1 MNRILVVALAV
12 PVCLFAYRRLIPRLS
27 PASKILASVAL
38 LAQGLAASIALGILP
53 IQNHIYWLWD
63 LQREYNIPSTLAS
76 TQLALVGSL
85 ALGTAWLF
93 RARSPMQSLYLAAAG
108 IIFLFMALDEYFALH
123 EQIQHWKRYYL
134 ALGAMLVFAALL
146 VAKRSPRRAWIWYF
160 CFSIGLAMAGS
171 GAVFI
176 ELVPV
181 SCGAIGIVQLD
192 GCIDFALWEE
202 SIEFLG
208 VWLALLAMLGN
219 FTDAL
224 PTPKPRIR
232 HIVIV
237 APVFWILSLALNSLI
252 PALESQ
258 LLAQPASIEY
268 ELGVRLR
275 GYHIDRTAGQVRLY
289 IASKR
294 GKLEGL
300 GYSLDLVDPDSG
312 EVLASHSQSAAP
324 HSRYWMPR
332 PGALLLYPQ
341 WLQLELP
348 ALLPPPRALL
358 LVLTLWHTAAEIQ
371 APLLV
376 LSSDHP
382 LLSDTEIV
390 LAEYVAPLFLHS
402 GRWLHKGGKPLLVA
416 RREAQVSSPRF
427 SQLRAGVYLGLFAF
441 AKRLLAAAFVRRLAA
456 VIAAPEA
463 EERALA
469 RTPLPPAPRA
479 VAEVGLE
486 GFD

>member
-1 MNRILVVALAV
+1 MENTLFEISAAVVNRIFVVALAV

-27 PASKILASVAL
+27 PASKVLASVAL
-38 LAQGLAASIALGILP
+38 LAQGLAAGIALGLLP
-53 IQNHIYWLWD
+53 IQNNMYWLWD

-85 ALGTAWLF
+85 ALATTWLL
-93 RARSPMQSLYLAAAG
+93 RARSPLQCLYLAAAG

-123 EQIQHWKRYYL
+123 EQIPNWKRYYL

-146 VAKRSPRRAWIWYF
+146 VAQRSPRRAWIWYF

-181 SCGAIGIVQLD
+181 SCGAMGILHLE

-208 VWLALLAMLGN
+208 IWLAMLAMLGK
-219 FTDAL
+219 FGDAL

-232 HIVIV
+232 HVSIV
-237 APVFWILSLALNSLI
+237 APVFWILALALNSHI

-268 ELGVRLR
+268 EISVRLR
-275 GYHIDRTAGQVRLY
+275 GYHIDSAAGQVRLY

-300 GYSLDLVDPDSG
+300 GYTLELVDPESG
-312 EVLASHSQSAAP
+312 DAVASQSRPAAP
-324 HSRYWMPR
+324 HSRYWMLK

-341 WLQLELP
+341 WLQLDV
-348 ALLPPPRALL
+348 PPLHPPGRAYWI
-358 LVLTLWHTAAEIQ
+358 VLTLWRKEAEIQ
-371 APLLV
+371 APLRV
-376 LSSDHP
+376 LSSDHQ
-382 LLSDTEIV
+382 LLSDTQVV
-390 LAEYVAPLFLHS
+390 LAEY
-402 GRWLHKGGKPLLVA
+402 LV
-416 RREAQVSSPRF
+416 PD
-427 SQLRAGVYLGLFAF
+427 
-441 AKRLLAAAFVRRLAA
+441 
-456 VIAAPEA
+456 
-463 EERALA
+463 
-469 RTPLPPAPRA
+469 PA
-479 VAEVGLE
+479 
-486 GFD
+486 